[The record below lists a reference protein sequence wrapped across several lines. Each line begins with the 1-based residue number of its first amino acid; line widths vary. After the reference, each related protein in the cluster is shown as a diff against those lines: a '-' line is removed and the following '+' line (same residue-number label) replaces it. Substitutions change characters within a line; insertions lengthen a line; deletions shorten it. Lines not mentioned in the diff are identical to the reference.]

1 METKMKAKAF
11 LITIQNPNMIRP
23 DFYPFPVKSKNDWLE
38 QIHQDLK
45 GKDFEKTLVKKVWG
59 EISQQPIYHSEDLD
73 SNPQPMTFHPPS
85 QIPGLSPRLWFNSV
99 SIYPSD
105 STIANKE
112 ILEVLENGADALI
125 IHASGNEDW
134 EKILKDVLLPYISL
148 YILPE
153 KNPREVRKT
162 FFKYISKLEL
172 AGTELQGGF
181 LNSPFDEVFGSNIK
195 LSGSAKYFEAEFN
208 NWKSYPNFSP
218 IVLNFARYR
227 NSGGT
232 GIQELS
238 FGFGELIEFM
248 SSISDE
254 KSTLQDVF
262 SRIGIHSSVAGDHFP
277 EIAKLKALR
286 KIWAMIGA
294 KFGIE
299 ANPSNLQLLVSTST
313 WSKSLI
319 DKNTNLIRDSYE
331 AMSGILGGC
340 NCIWVRP
347 IQGKNASNLEKRVAR
362 NISSILKEE
371 SYLDKVM
378 DPSAGSYYL
387 EKLQEQIEDAV
398 QNRIAEIENEGGW
411 EKAFQERQIHQ
422 QIRAQRLKTQEAVSN
437 SEISKIGAN
446 KFKAQGKLIDNLP
459 TKDFSEEESELIE
472 TRATALLETQNHS

>member
-1 METKMKAKAF
+1 MKTKIKAKAF

-59 EISQQPIYHSEDLD
+59 EILQQPIYHSEDLD
-73 SNPQPMTFHPPS
+73 FNPQPMTFHPPS
-85 QIPGLSPRLWFNSV
+85 EIPGLSPRLWSNAV

-105 STIANKE
+105 SRLSNKE
-112 ILEVLENGADALI
+112 ILEVLQNGADALI

-134 EKILKDVLLPYISL
+134 EKILKDVLLPYITL

-153 KNPREVRKT
+153 KNPRKVRDS
-162 FFKYISKLEL
+162 FFQFISK
-172 AGTELQGGF
+172 TETMLHGGF
-181 LNSPFDEVFGSNIK
+181 LNSPFDEVFGTNLN
-195 LSGSAKYFEAEFN
+195 LSDSVQYFEAEFN
-208 NWKSYPNFSP
+208 KWKKYPNFSP
-218 IVLNFARYR
+218 LVLNFARYR

-238 FGFGELIEFM
+238 FGFGELIELI

-254 KSTLQDVF
+254 KSTLQDIF
-262 SRIGIHSSVAGDHFP
+262 SRIVIHSSVAGDHFP

-294 KFGIE
+294 KFGVE
-299 ANPSNLQLLVSTST
+299 SNPSNLQLLVSTST

-347 IQGKNASNLEKRVAR
+347 IQGNDASNLEKRVAR

-378 DPSAGSYYL
+378 DPSAGTYYL
-387 EKLQEQIEDAV
+387 EKLQEQIENAV
-398 QNRIAEIENEGGW
+398 QNKIAELENEGGW
-411 EKAFQERQIHQ
+411 EKAFEGRKIHQ
-422 QIRAQRLKTQEAVSN
+422 QIRAQRLKTQKAVEN

-446 KFKAQGKLIDNLP
+446 KFKAQGKLIDNLSS
-459 TKDFSEEESELIE
+459 KDFSEEESELTE
-472 TRATALLETQNHS
+472 SRATALLETQNHS